1 MEGFQRYQRFNQ
13 IVAIGSLYD
22 NHQQSG
28 AVFALHGWLTGQHNG
43 INPKI
48 AKFNFSIEELR
59 FLELEFP

>member
-13 IVAIGSLYD
+13 IVIIGSLYD
-22 NHQQSG
+22 
-28 AVFALHGWLTGQHNG
+28 
-43 INPKI
+43 KI